1 MRKVQIS
8 ATGPLGWSDW
18 METFSEDAL
27 LLTASGEVKAAHRL
41 REGDVLIRFSDL
53 VREGPAQRWIITK
66 AEWLRREVHHGTTL
80 HVDHH

>member
-18 METFSEDAL
+18 METFSEDTL

-41 REGDVLIRFSDL
+41 REGDVLIRFGEFSTTSAL
-53 VREGPAQRWIITK
+53 RFSITK
-66 AEWLRREVHHGTTL
+66 IEWLRREVH
-80 HVDHH
+80 V